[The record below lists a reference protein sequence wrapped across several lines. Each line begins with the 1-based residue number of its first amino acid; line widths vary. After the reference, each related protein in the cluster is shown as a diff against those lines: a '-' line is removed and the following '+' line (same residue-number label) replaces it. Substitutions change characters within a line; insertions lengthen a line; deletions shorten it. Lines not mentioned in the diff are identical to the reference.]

1 MTQDVRAGVVDE
13 TVNETADKAVGK
25 MGRNESAPVR
35 GNLRSR
41 RLLLLERTMYREGRT
56 PFTSVFTIQL
66 FGRLQEGRL
75 REALVRL
82 QGKHPLLRCVIEDG
96 VDSEGPRFVLQDR
109 PAPIP
114 LRVVER
120 KNDDHWQ
127 TEVRREWVAPFDAS
141 RDPLVRL
148 VWLRGSE
155 VSELILVGHHCICD
169 GQSGMTL
176 LRDCLSAYDEPEKD
190 LETYDALGAIED
202 LVPEALLK
210 DRSFRRRMRWKIGLL
225 RLIFLWERR
234 KRARSVSPIL
244 GEQMYFHRWSLDKGA
259 SLTLTERCK
268 AEGVTVLAAM
278 SVAFLQAFREVR
290 GTGALRNVYTMVNA
304 RKFLPLLR
312 PDAMFGVA
320 PGVKLSMKGL
330 PPPRAMAARGFWT
343 CAQAI
348 KADLTR
354 QVDVL
359 GRDIYDYLVG
369 MEGMHNMYGSLVG
382 DTKSATA
389 VRHLT
394 LSNMG
399 RLEFPQ
405 RYSSFWVETIY
416 SPLVMISPTPAN
428 TVVISSFAG
437 CLELAI
443 VSDEQSLPPVQ
454 AKAIRRRA
462 MDILRDCAGIPTQY
476 QSGLAE
482 EPSACEAKTR

>member
-1 MTQDVRAGVVDE
+1 MTHDVGSVV
-13 TVNETADKAVGK
+13 
-25 MGRNESAPVR
+25 
-35 GNLRSR
+35 GNVRSR
-41 RLLLLERTMYREGRT
+41 RLLLLERTMYREGHT
-56 PFTSVFTIQL
+56 PFTSVFSIQL
-66 FGRLQEGRL
+66 LGRLEEGRL
-75 REALVRL
+75 RQALARL
-82 QGKHPLLRCVIEDG
+82 QAKHPLLRCVIEDG
-96 VDSEGPRFVLQDR
+96 VDSDGPRFVLQDC

-114 LRVVER
+114 LRIVER
-120 KNDDHWQ
+120 KNDDDWQ
-127 TEVRREWVAPFDAS
+127 TQVRREWVAPFDAS
-141 RDPLVRL
+141 CDPLVRL
-148 VWLRGSE
+148 VWLRGRE

-176 LRDCLSAYDEPEKD
+176 LRECLSAYDEPEKD
-190 LETYDALGAIED
+190 LGAYDTLGAIED
-202 LVPEALLK
+202 VVPAGLLK

-234 KRARSVSPIL
+234 KRARSASPIRSD
-244 GEQMYFHRWSLDKGA
+244 QMYFHRWSLDKAA
-259 SLTLTERCK
+259 SLTLTERCR

-290 GTGALRNVYTMVNA
+290 GTQALRNVYTMVNA
-304 RKFLPLLR
+304 RRFMPLLR

-330 PPPRAMAARGFWT
+330 PPPQEMSARGFWI

-369 MEGMHNMYGSLVG
+369 MEAMHNMYGSLVG

-389 VRHLT
+389 VRHVT

-405 RYSSFWVETIY
+405 RYQSFWVEAIY

-437 CLELAI
+437 RLELAI
-443 VSDEQSLPPVQ
+443 VSDEQSLPPIQ
-454 AKAIRRRA
+454 ARAIRRRA
-462 MDILRDCAGIPTQY
+462 MDILRDCVGIPTQY
-476 QSGLAE
+476 QSELADA
-482 EPSACEAKTR
+482 PFACEVKTR

>member
-1 MTQDVRAGVVDE
+1 MTQHVDAGVDE
-13 TVNETADKAVGK
+13 AVGETIDK
-25 MGRNESAPVR
+25 VRSSASARAEQNP
-35 GNLRSR
+35 RSR

-66 FGRLQEGRL
+66 FGRLEEGRL
-75 REALVRL
+75 RQALARL
-82 QGKHPLLRCVIEDG
+82 QAKHPLLRCVIEDG
-96 VDSEGPRFVLQDR
+96 VDSDGPRFVLQDR

-120 KNDDHWQ
+120 KSDDHWQ

-176 LRDCLSAYDEPEKD
+176 LRECLSAYDEPEKD
-190 LETYDALGAIED
+190 LGTYNSLGAIED
-202 LVPEALLK
+202 VVPAALLK
-210 DRSFRRRMRWKIGLL
+210 DRRFRRRMRWKISLL

-234 KRARSVSPIL
+234 RKARSASPIR
-244 GEQMYFHRWSLDKGA
+244 GEQMYFHRWSLDKAA
-259 SLTLTERCK
+259 SLKLTERCR
-268 AEGVTVLAAM
+268 AEGVTVFAAM
-278 SVAFLQAFREVR
+278 TVAFLQAFREVR
-290 GTGALRNVYTMVNA
+290 GTQALRNVYTMVNA
-304 RKFLPLLR
+304 RRFLPLLHQ
-312 PDAMFGVA
+312 DAMFGMA
-320 PGVKLSMKGL
+320 PGVKLSIKGV
-330 PPPRAMAARGFWT
+330 PPPQQMSASDFWT

-348 KADLTR
+348 KSDLTR

-369 MEGMHNMYGSLVG
+369 MEAMHGIYGRLIG
-382 DTKSATA
+382 DTESALA

-394 LSNMG
+394 ISNMG

-405 RYSSFWVETIY
+405 RYQSFWVETIY

-437 CLELAI
+437 RMELAI
-443 VSDEQSLPPVQ
+443 VSDEQSLPPAQ
-454 AKAIRRRA
+454 ARAIRWRA
-462 MDILRDCAGIPTQY
+462 MDILRDCAGIPTQFELGHSD
-476 QSGLAE
+476 Q
-482 EPSACEAKTR
+482 PSAYEVKTR

>member
-1 MTQDVRAGVVDE
+1 MTQAVRAGVDE
-13 TVNETADKAVGK
+13 TVGEAVDKKGS
-25 MGRNESAPVR
+25 SASASVR
-35 GNLRSR
+35 GSVRMR
-41 RLLLLERTMYREGRT
+41 RLLLLERTMYRDGRT

-66 FGRLQEGRL
+66 FGRLQEARL
-75 REALVRL
+75 REALALL
-82 QGKHPLLRCVIEDG
+82 QDKHPLLRCVIEDR

-127 TEVRREWVAPFDAS
+127 AEVRREWVAPFDAS
-141 RDPLVRL
+141 REPLVRL

-155 VSELILVGHHCICD
+155 VSELMLVGHHCICD
-169 GQSGMTL
+169 GQTGMTL
-176 LRDCLSAYDEPEKD
+176 LRECLSAYDEPEKN
-190 LETYDALGAIED
+190 LGTYDALGAIED
-202 LVPEALLK
+202 LVPAALFE

-234 KRARSVSPIL
+234 KRARSTSPIR
-244 GEQMYFHRWSLDKGA
+244 GEQMYFQRWSLDKGA
-259 SLTLTERCK
+259 SLTLTERCR

-290 GTGALRNVYTMVNA
+290 GTQALRNFYTMVNA
-304 RKFLPLLR
+304 RRFLPMLR

-320 PGVKLSMKGL
+320 PGVKLSMKGV
-330 PPPRAMAARGFWT
+330 PPPQEMSASSFWT

-359 GRDIYDYLVG
+359 GKDIYDYLVG

-382 DTKSATA
+382 DTNSATA
-389 VRHLT
+389 VRHVT
-394 LSNMG
+394 FSNMG

-405 RYSSFWVETIY
+405 RYQNFWVEAIF

-462 MDILRDCAGIPTQY
+462 MDILRDCAGIPAQY
-476 QSGLAE
+476 QSGLADE
-482 EPSACEAKTR
+482 SSACEVKTR

>member
-1 MTQDVRAGVVDE
+1 MTHDVGAS
-13 TVNETADKAVGK
+13 VGE
-25 MGRNESAPVR
+25 MVGEIRSSASAAVR
-35 GNLRSR
+35 GNIRSR
-41 RLLLLERTMYREGRT
+41 RLLLLERTMYRDGRT
-56 PFTSVFTIQL
+56 PFTSVFSIQL
-66 FGRLQEGRL
+66 LGRLQEGRL
-75 REALVRL
+75 RQALARL
-82 QGKHPLLRCVIEDG
+82 QAKHPLLRCVIEDG
-96 VDSEGPRFVLQDR
+96 VDSEGPRFVLQDS

-120 KNDDHWQ
+120 NNDDHWQ

-148 VWLRGSE
+148 VWLRGRE

-176 LRDCLSAYDEPEKD
+176 LRECLSAYDDPEKD
-190 LETYDALGAIED
+190 LGTYDALGAIED
-202 LVPEALLK
+202 VVPATLLE

-234 KRARSVSPIL
+234 KKVRSASPIR
-244 GEQMYFHRWSLDKGA
+244 GEQMYFHRWSLDKAA
-259 SLTLTERCK
+259 SLTLTERCR
-268 AEGVTVLAAM
+268 AEGVTVFAAM
-278 SVAFLQAFREVR
+278 SVAFLQAFRKVR
-290 GTGALRNVYTMVNA
+290 GTQALRNFYTMVNA
-304 RKFLPLLR
+304 RRFMPLLR
-312 PDAMFGVA
+312 PDAMFGMA

-330 PPPRAMAARGFWT
+330 PPPQEMSAGDFWT

-348 KADLTR
+348 KSDLTR

-369 MEGMHNMYGSLVG
+369 MEAMHGIYGRLIG
-382 DTKSATA
+382 DTESALA
-389 VRHLT
+389 VRHVT
-394 LSNMG
+394 ISNMG

-405 RYSSFWVETIY
+405 RYSNFWVEAIY

-443 VSDEQSLPPVQ
+443 VSDEQSLPP
-454 AKAIRRRA
+454 AHARAIRHRA
-462 MDILRDCAGIPTQY
+462 MDILHDCAGIPIQY
-476 QSGLAE
+476 KSALSD

>member
-1 MTQDVRAGVVDE
+1 MTQDVSTSASERRSGA
-13 TVNETADKAVGK
+13 
-25 MGRNESAPVR
+25 SAPLQR
-35 GNLRSR
+35 NIRSR

-66 FGRLQEGRL
+66 FGRLAEGRL
-75 REALVRL
+75 QQALFRL
-82 QGKHPLLRCVIEDG
+82 QAKHPLLRCVIEDG
-96 VDSEGPRFVLQDR
+96 VDGPRFVLQNR

-114 LRVVER
+114 LRLVER

-148 VWLRGSE
+148 VWLRGGE

-176 LRDCLSAYDEPEKD
+176 LRECLSAYDEPEKD
-190 LETYDALGAIED
+190 LGTYDSLGAIED
-202 LVPEALLK
+202 VVPAALLK
-210 DRSFRRRMRWKIGLL
+210 NRSFRRRMRWKIGLL

-234 KRARSVSPIL
+234 KKVRSASPIR
-244 GEQMYFHRWSLDKGA
+244 GDQMYFHRWSLDKAA
-259 SLTLTERCK
+259 SLQLTERCR
-268 AEGVTVLAAM
+268 AEGVTVFAAM

-290 GTGALRNVYTMVNA
+290 GTQALRNIYTMVNA
-304 RKFLPLLR
+304 RRFMPLLR
-312 PDAMFGVA
+312 PDAMFGMA
-320 PGVKLSMKGL
+320 PGVKLSMKGV
-330 PPPRAMAARGFWT
+330 PPPQEMSASSFWT

-348 KADLTR
+348 KSDLTR

-369 MEGMHNMYGSLVG
+369 MEAMHGIYGRLIG
-382 DTKSATA
+382 DTKSALT
-389 VRHLT
+389 VRHVT
-394 LSNMG
+394 ISNMG

-405 RYSSFWVETIY
+405 RYQSFWVETIY

-437 CLELAI
+437 RMELAI
-443 VSDEQSLPPVQ
+443 VSDEQSLPPDQ
-454 AKAIRRRA
+454 ARAIRWRA
-462 MDILRDCAGIPTQY
+462 MDILRDCAEYP
-476 QSGLAE
+476 
-482 EPSACEAKTR
+482 PSSNWGSRTSRLRVRRKQDE

>member
-1 MTQDVRAGVVDE
+1 MTHEVVAGVGEASSTSV
-13 TVNETADKAVGK
+13 
-25 MGRNESAPVR
+25 PVQ
-35 GNLRSR
+35 GNIRSR

-56 PFTSVFTIQL
+56 PFTSVFSIQL

-75 REALVRL
+75 REALARL
-82 QGKHPLLRCVIEDG
+82 QAKHPLLRCVIEDG
-96 VDSEGPRFVLQDR
+96 ADSEGPCFVLQDR
-109 PAPIP
+109 PVPIQ
-114 LRVVER
+114 LRIVER
-120 KNDDHWQ
+120 KNDDDWQ

-176 LRDCLSAYDEPEKD
+176 LRECLSAYDEPEKN
-190 LETYDALGAIED
+190 LGTYDALGAIED
-202 LVPEALLK
+202 LVPAALLK
-210 DRSFRRRMRWKIGLL
+210 DRSFQRRMRWKIGLL
-225 RLIFLWERR
+225 RLILLWQRR
-234 KRARSVSPIL
+234 KRARSASPIR
-244 GEQMYFHRWSLDKGA
+244 GEQMYFHRWSLDKAA
-259 SLTLTERCK
+259 SLTLVERCR

-290 GTGALRNVYTMVNA
+290 GTQALRRVYTMVNA
-304 RKFLPLLR
+304 RRFMPLLR
-312 PDAMFGVA
+312 PDAMFGMA
-320 PGVKLSMKGL
+320 PGVKLSMKGV
-330 PPPRAMAARGFWT
+330 PPPQEMSASGFWT

-354 QVDVL
+354 RVDVL
-359 GRDIYDYLVG
+359 RRDIYDYLVG
-369 MEGMHNMYGSLVG
+369 MEGMHGMYGSLVA
-382 DTKSATA
+382 DTESALS
-389 VRHLT
+389 VRHVT

-405 RYSSFWVETIY
+405 RFQNFWVETIY

-437 CLELAI
+437 RLELAI
-443 VSDEQSLPPVQ
+443 VSDEQSLPPAQ
-454 AKAIRRRA
+454 ARAIRRRA

-476 QSGLAE
+476 KSGLAD